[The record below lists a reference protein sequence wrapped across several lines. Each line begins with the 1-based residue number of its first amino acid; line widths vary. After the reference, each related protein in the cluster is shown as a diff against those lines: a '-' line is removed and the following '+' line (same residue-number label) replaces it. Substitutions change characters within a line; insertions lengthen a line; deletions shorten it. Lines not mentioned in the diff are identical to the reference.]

1 MRMRNIALKLQ
12 KSAFPHL
19 QLRLRIFRT
28 SLKTAVE
35 PLPVL
40 HLLESTRTCS
50 CLGFHQFGALRSSC
64 SSTHN
69 NALDGPKMA
78 STAVFKISE
87 APFRSRFPTPS
98 CHPAKGFKVYDHRPR
113 EIQWS
118 SETGACV

>member
-78 STAVFKISE
+78 STAVFKFMGRLIAVRRPSGAELGICQRAGRSE
-87 APFRSRFPTPS
+87 
-98 CHPAKGFKVYDHRPR
+98 
-113 EIQWS
+113 
-118 SETGACV
+118 

>member
-64 SSTHN
+64 SCTHN

-78 STAVFKISE
+78 STAVFKI
-87 APFRSRFPTPS
+87 
-98 CHPAKGFKVYDHRPR
+98 KGRNSGKDQGQGSRPR
-113 EIQWS
+113 IKGKDQGQES
-118 SETGACV
+118 SCKER